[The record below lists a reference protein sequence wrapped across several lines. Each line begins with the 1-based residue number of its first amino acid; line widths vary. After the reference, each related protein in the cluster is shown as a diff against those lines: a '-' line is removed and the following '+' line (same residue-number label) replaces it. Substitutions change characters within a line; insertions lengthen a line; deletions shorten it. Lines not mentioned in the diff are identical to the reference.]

1 MTVRRLGIQNHGW
14 HHRPKCRRLDGT
26 DPGMG
31 EASAADNQGAAGMIA
46 PTFAARPVTAANWS
60 DFEALFE
67 GRGAP
72 KYCWCMAWR
81 PMEERGSADN
91 AARKQALHHRV
102 RTGTPIGLLGYLD
115 SEPVGW
121 CSVAPRESFLRL
133 SPNQDDG
140 EAGIWSITC
149 FFVRRD
155 HRKAGLSRALLD
167 GAIAYARGQGAQAVE
182 AYPVDPGS
190 PSYRFMG
197 FVKLFAGRGF
207 FPAGKAGSRRQV
219 MRLVL

>member
-1 MTVRRLGIQNHGW
+1 MV
-14 HHRPKCRRLDGT
+14 
-26 DPGMG
+26 
-31 EASAADNQGAAGMIA
+31 A
-46 PTFAARPVTAANWS
+46 PTFSIRPVAAANWS

-102 RTGTPIGLLGYLD
+102 QTGVPIGLLGYLD
-115 SEPVGW
+115 DEPVGW
-121 CSVAPRESFLRL
+121 CSVAPRESFLKL
-133 SPNQDDG
+133 SPHQDDG
-140 EAGIWSITC
+140 EAAVWSIVC

-155 HRKAGLSRALLD
+155 HRKAGLSRTLLD
-167 GAIAYARGQGAQAVE
+167 AAVAYARGRGARVVE
-182 AYPVDPGS
+182 AYPVDPSS

-197 FVKLFAGRGF
+197 FVELFTGRGF
-207 FPAGKAGSRRQV
+207 VPGGKAGSRRQV
-219 MRLVL
+219 MRLAL